1 MIVLTNNKE
10 EERQQNIGDEI
21 METEPEIMFK
31 GVNRTI
37 YIDKLITRG
46 IAKLEHVCNYIIS
59 TRVTVEQIQTRHR
72 TDNPYR
78 ILVEISI
85 RDRPDIVVERLSNKI
100 KKTVDDPD
108 QVNSRP
114 ARKRNARQEA
124 LPAFIISTFD
134 SARREL
140 EKVIDKQRGAVKV
153 HPLQRAQATVEKI
166 FRDQEYGFLRAS
178 DGQSVYFNRNS
189 VLHDQWEHLKVGT
202 AVHYTQEVGDK
213 GLQASIVEPVEIRS
227 AAEMHGSLHD
237 SVIES

>member
-1 MIVLTNNKE
+1 
-10 EERQQNIGDEI
+10 
-21 METEPEIMFK
+21 METAPEIMFK
-31 GVNRTI
+31 GVNRTT

-46 IAKLEHVCNYIIS
+46 IAKLEQVYNYIVSIH
-59 TRVTVEQIQTRHR
+59 VTVEQMQTRHR

-108 QVNSRP
+108 KINSRP
-114 ARKRNARQEA
+114 VRKRNGREEA

-153 HPLQRAQATVEKI
+153 HPQQRAQAMVEKI
-166 FRDQEYGFLRAS
+166 FRDQQYGFLRAL

-189 VLHDQWEHLKVGT
+189 VLHDHWEKLKVGT
-202 AVHYTQEVGDK
+202 AVRYTQETGDK
-213 GLQASIVEPVEIRS
+213 GLQASTVEPVEIRG

-237 SVIES
+237 SGIES